1 VFHFGSTAVSFWL
14 DIIVANNYIAT
25 QIKCH
30 WIRPKE
36 IKMRILLCAFLLL
49 VLTGLSPI
57 SKADNFAFTFVSLDG
72 SFAGSGTF
80 GTLPFDTTPDG
91 QVFPL
96 LQGYFITSLD
106 GRVNG
111 IPMVLVPGDNFMS
124 NFTTA
129 SLPLNVPLI
138 PFVQFDF
145 SAGVL
150 SFTLDGKGAQIV
162 DSQNGPLI
170 GFTLFAQPGIPGIS
184 SQEIDLQ
191 VIDTPE
197 PSILTLLAAGL
208 FGLAVLRQIPRAS
221 DRS

>member
-1 VFHFGSTAVSFWL
+1 V
-14 DIIVANNYIAT
+14 
-25 QIKCH
+25 
-30 WIRPKE
+30 
-36 IKMRILLCAFLLL
+36 
-49 VLTGLSPI
+49 SPI

-72 SFAGSGTF
+72 SFAGSGTL

-91 QVFPL
+91 QVFPI

-106 GRVNG
+106 GQVNG
-111 IPMVLVPGDNFMS
+111 IPMVLVPGSSFMR
-124 NFTTA
+124 NYTTA

-145 SAGVL
+145 SGGVL
-150 SFTLDGKGAQIV
+150 SFTLAGQGAQIIN
-162 DSQNGPLI
+162 SQNGPLI

-208 FGLAVLRQIPRAS
+208 FGLAVLRRSPRPRI
-221 DRS
+221 RS